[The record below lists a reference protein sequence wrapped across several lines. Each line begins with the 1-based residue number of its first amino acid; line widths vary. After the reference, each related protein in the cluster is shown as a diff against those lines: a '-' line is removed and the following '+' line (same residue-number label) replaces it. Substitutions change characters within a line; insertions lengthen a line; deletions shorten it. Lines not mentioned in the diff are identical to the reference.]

1 MYYQLIRFYRECK
14 NQEMPLCI
22 KYLNRKGIEVRD
34 VSSKKKKKKKKK
46 KKNSIRSNFLVEEL
60 IFERSSRQYFFSW
73 RQNNI
78 HILEA
83 CTGIMWLR

>member
-1 MYYQLIRFYRECK
+1 MYYQLIIFIGECK

-34 VSSKKKKKKKKK
+34 GSSKKK
-46 KKNSIRSNFLVEEL
+46 SIEFFGRTADLRAILTSIFL
-60 IFERSSRQYFFSW
+60 SW
-73 RQNNI
+73 RHKHI